1 MSPELLVVASN
12 VGGQD
17 CGGSHVGDR
26 YEEQEGRG
34 QTQDPGV
41 VDGAIKD
48 ENPGRVEEKVEHQQ
62 GQEGVGEDMRII
74 EQSSRQRSLA

>member
-1 MSPELLVVASN
+1 MSPELFIVASN

-41 VDGAIKD
+41 VDGAIED

-74 EQSSRQRSLA
+74 EQSRQRSLA